1 MCTYFPALGTSY
13 MLCRVWHTPVIYFP
27 AFGTSCTFQFPLWYW
42 LHIFPRLATV
52 KVFPLWYGL
61 FVSSFLSL
69 RSDWPIELLMFVVIG
84 QVFNAL
90 ADLLYLCLNS
100 LIAFSCLSYRIFLIG
115 RDYYKR
121 LDSKH
126 LRSINIV
133 QALFI

>member
-1 MCTYFPALGTSY
+1 M
-13 MLCRVWHTPVIYFP
+13 
-27 AFGTSCTFQFPLWYW
+27 
-42 LHIFPRLATV
+42 

-61 FVSSFLSL
+61 FVSSVLSL